1 MRRQRLQTAH
11 CWLSMPIAQCTAA
24 NVSCGGLPTAKG
36 GYCAHSSPV
45 RMHPQSMIQR
55 SSQSPHWRSV
65 ISPSG
70 ERRAASEMN
79 ERPMSSSESAMKRRT
94 FCYVLLEQTEAGD
107 SSSRLCVRAQDL
119 VSRDRFR
126 DVTCMTWCPNDA
138 GPSLVPRS

>member
-1 MRRQRLQTAH
+1 
-11 CWLSMPIAQCTAA
+11 
-24 NVSCGGLPTAKG
+24 
-36 GYCAHSSPV
+36 
-45 RMHPQSMIQR
+45 
-55 SSQSPHWRSV
+55 
-65 ISPSG
+65 
-70 ERRAASEMN
+70 MN